1 MNKVLVV
8 AHRKGGV
15 GKTTTVVHLATG
27 MASLGIPV
35 VAIDL
40 DSQGNLGE
48 FLGLGRAPDMYD
60 LLMSR
65 RPERDLGD
73 TLMSVVNY
81 SRLHVIRGDDETKAA
96 ERALSAPESKRTLV
110 TALQGIIGAIGTVSI
125 SNGQSPFVLLDTP
138 PGLGSLQLAAL
149 TVANYLLIPINPN
162 FASETGIPKMAE
174 EIKTI
179 RQKTGQGAKMLGIV
193 PTRYKGR
200 TTEHKAIMEGFKN
213 VFGESLIYPTV
224 RETVR
229 LEEAPARGMP
239 VWDFAPRC
247 GGARDYAQVLL
258 RLLRDLGIKVNG
270 REIGNG

>member
-1 MNKVLVV
+1 MSNKVKVLVV

-27 MASLGIPV
+27 MASVGIPV
-35 VAIDL
+35 VALDL
-40 DSQGNLGE
+40 DPQGNLGE
-48 FLGLGRAPDMYD
+48 FLGLGRSPDMFD

-65 RPERDLGD
+65 RPERDLGNM
-73 TLMSVVNY
+73 LMPVVNY
-81 SRLHVIRGDDETKAA
+81 SRLQVIRGDDETKAA
-96 ERALSAPESKRTLV
+96 ERALTAPESKRTLV
-110 TALQGIIGAIGTVSI
+110 TALQGIIGAIDTVST
-125 SNGQSPFVLLDTP
+125 SNGRSLFVLLDTP

-200 TTEHKAIMEGFKN
+200 TTEHRAIMERFKD
-213 VFGESLIYPTV
+213 VFGESLIYPAV

-239 VWDFAPRC
+239 VWDFAPQC
-247 GGARDYAQVLL
+247 GGAKDYAQVLL
-258 RLLRDLGIKVNG
+258 RLLRDLGIRVNG
-270 REIGNG
+270 KGK

>member
-1 MNKVLVV
+1 MNKIKVLAV

-27 MASLGIPV
+27 MASVGIPV
-35 VAIDL
+35 IALDL
-40 DSQGNLGE
+40 DPQGNLGE

-65 RPERDLGD
+65 HPERDLGD
-73 TLMSVVNY
+73 TLMPVVNY
-81 SRLHVIRGDDETKAA
+81 SRLQVIRGDDETKAA

-110 TALQGIIGAIGTVSI
+110 TALRGIIDAIANLRT
-125 SNGQSPFVLLDTP
+125 SNRRDSFVLLDTP
-138 PGLGSLQLAAL
+138 PGLDSLQLAAL

-174 EIKTI
+174 VIRTI
-179 RQKTGQGAKMLGIV
+179 RQKTGHGAEMLGIV
-193 PTRYKGR
+193 PTRYKSR
-200 TTEHKAIMEGFKN
+200 TTEHRAIMEGFKN

-247 GGARDYAQVLL
+247 GGAKDYAQVLL
-258 RLLRDLGIKVNG
+258 RLLRDLGIRVNG
-270 REIGNG
+270 KGK